1 MTGASPVAGLDEEGE
16 GEDGLE
22 DEGCTG
28 TTSAKAVAT
37 LRANLVDIPLP
48 SLTPSTATHRQTYKS
63 IYQLY
68 SIMSSTDC
76 HHASPH
82 YHTHH

>member
-1 MTGASPVAGLDEEGE
+1 MDEEGE

-37 LRANLVDIPLP
+37 LRANLVDIPLHP
-48 SLTPSTATHRQTYKS
+48 PPLHSHTQTCTSTHR
-63 IYQLY
+63 LFALP
-68 SIMSSTDC
+68 DVF
-76 HHASPH
+76 